1 VSRLEL
7 GPAQRFVA
15 GAVGP
20 PGQRRF
26 YIEVDAGGESHRYL
40 LEKGQVVALAQRS
53 LELLAENGVIPDR
66 EAVEMV
72 QQRGLQVE
80 ESDEVD
86 FRVGDIALQLQQ
98 SELVS
103 VMLDPVEEG
112 GEGVSF
118 VVAPEQLQAM
128 AASAL
133 ETAALGRPICPRCR
147 LPMDPDGHDCPAVNG
162 HRTGG

>member
-1 VSRLEL
+1 VSRLDL
-7 GPAQRFVA
+7 GPAQRFAA
-15 GAVGP
+15 GAVGS

-26 YIEVDAGGESHRYL
+26 FIEIDAGGGRHRFL

-53 LELLAENGVIPDR
+53 LELLAENGVVPDR
-66 EAVEMV
+66 QAVEMV
-72 QQRGLQVE
+72 QQRGLEVE
-80 ESDEVD
+80 ESEEVD
-86 FRVGDIALQLQQ
+86 FRVGDMALQLQH

-103 VMLDPVEEG
+103 VTLDPVDEG

-128 AASAL
+128 AMAAL
-133 ETAALGRPICPRCR
+133 EVAARGRPICSRCR